1 MTFVWNYNSLIAT
14 TPTMKFSFLTICL
27 GLFFAS
33 IFLPN
38 PASAQLKKVLDKVS
52 TATAGTVNPSPDE
65 MANGLKEALEKGTGL
80 SVDRLN
86 LENGFLGNPAIKLP
100 FPEEAIQVERS
111 LRKIGLGN
119 LCDQLITSINR
130 AAEDAVKEA
139 RPLFTQAIKE
149 MTFNDVK
156 GILLGSDRAATDYL
170 QRSTTA
176 GLKVKFAPPIQASL
190 QKVGA
195 TAHWE
200 SVMTR
205 YNKIPLVKPINTD
218 LTAYVTEKALQG
230 LFVEIAKE
238 ELALRKN
245 SNLRSSPLLQKVF
258 GFADAQK
265 K

>member
-1 MTFVWNYNSLIAT
+1 MKSLIL
-14 TPTMKFSFLTICL
+14 PIYL
-27 GLFFAS
+27 GLLFVS
-33 IFLPN
+33 ILLPGV
-38 PASAQLKKVLDKVS
+38 ATAQLNKLKKAVDAVIISSKS
-52 TATAGTVNPSPDE
+52 IDNPSHTE
-65 MANGLKEALEKGTGL
+65 MAMGLKEALEKGTNL

-100 FPEEAIQVERS
+100 FPEEALQVERS

-119 LCDQLITSINR
+119 LCDQLINSINR

-149 MTFNDVK
+149 MTFKDVQ
-156 GILLGSDRAATDYL
+156 GILLGTERAATDYL
-170 QRSTTA
+170 QLSTSA
-176 GLKVKFAPPIQASL
+176 GLKVKFAPPIQVSL

-200 SVMTR
+200 TVMSR
-205 YNKIPLVKPINTD
+205 YNKIPLVKPVDTD
-218 LTAYVTEKALQG
+218 LTAYVTDKALQG
-230 LFVEIAKE
+230 LFMEIAKE

-245 SNLRSSPLLQKVF
+245 STLRSSPLLQKVF
-258 GFADAQK
+258 AFADAQK

>member
-1 MTFVWNYNSLIAT
+1 MNFRVC
-14 TPTMKFSFLTICL
+14 TICF

-33 IFLPN
+33 IFLPTS
-38 PASAQLKKVLDKVS
+38 ASAQLNKVLDKLS
-52 TATAGTVNPSPDE
+52 TASGGSSNPSPAE
-65 MANGLKEALEKGTGL
+65 MANGLKEALEKGTNL

-100 FPEEAIQVERS
+100 FPEEALQVERS

-119 LCDQLITSINR
+119 LCDQLINSINR

-149 MTFNDVK
+149 MTFKDVQ
-156 GILLGSDRAATDYL
+156 GILLGTERAATDYL
-170 QRSTTA
+170 QLSTSA

-200 SVMTR
+200 TVMSR
-205 YNKIPLVKPINTD
+205 YNKIPLVKPVDTD
-218 LTAYVTEKALQG
+218 LTAYVTDKALQG
-230 LFVEIAKE
+230 LFMEIAKE

-245 SNLRSSPLLQKVF
+245 STLRSSPLLQKVF
-258 GFADAQK
+258 AFADAQK

>member
-1 MTFVWNYNSLIAT
+1 MNFRIC
-14 TPTMKFSFLTICL
+14 TICL
-27 GLFFAS
+27 GFFFAS
-33 IFLPN
+33 IFLPTS
-38 PASAQLKKVLDKVS
+38 ASAQLNKVLDKLS
-52 TATAGTVNPSPDE
+52 TATGGSSNPSPAE
-65 MANGLKEALEKGTGL
+65 MANGLKEALEKGTNL
-80 SVDRLN
+80 SIDRLN

-100 FPEEAIQVERS
+100 FPEEALQVERS

-149 MTFNDVK
+149 LTFKDVQ

-170 QRSTTA
+170 QRSTTD

-200 SVMTR
+200 TVMSR
-205 YNKIPLVKPINTD
+205 YNKIPLVKPVNTD
-218 LTAYVTEKALQG
+218 LTAYVTDKALQG

>member
-1 MTFVWNYNSLIAT
+1 MKSLIL
-14 TPTMKFSFLTICL
+14 SICL
-27 GLFFAS
+27 GIFFAS
-33 IFLPN
+33 TLFPN
-38 PASAQLKKVLDKVS
+38 VASAQLKKVLDKVS
-52 TATAGTVNPSPDE
+52 TDTGGTVNPSPTE
-65 MANGLKEALEKGTGL
+65 MAMGLKEALEKGTGQGI
-80 SVDRLN
+80 DRLN

-139 RPLFTQAIKE
+139 RPLFTQAIKD
-149 MTFNDVK
+149 MTFKDVQ
-156 GILLGSDRAATDYL
+156 GILLGSERAATDYL
-170 QRSTTA
+170 QQSTTA

-205 YNKIPLVKPINTD
+205 YNKIPLVKPVTTD
-218 LTAYVTEKALQG
+218 LTAYVTEKAMKG

-245 SNLRSSPLLQKVF
+245 TNLRSSPLLQKVF

>member
-1 MTFVWNYNSLIAT
+1 MKSLIL
-14 TPTMKFSFLTICL
+14 PIYL
-27 GLFFAS
+27 GLLFAS
-33 IFLPN
+33 ILLPGV
-38 PASAQLKKVLDKVS
+38 ATAQLNKLKKAVDAVIISSKS
-52 TATAGTVNPSPDE
+52 IDNPSPTE
-65 MANGLKEALEKGTGL
+65 MAMGLKEALEKGTNL

-100 FPEEAIQVERS
+100 FPEEALQVERS

-119 LCDQLITSINR
+119 LCDQLINSINR

-139 RPLFTQAIKE
+139 RPLFSQAIKE
-149 MTFNDVK
+149 MTFKDVQ
-156 GILLGSDRAATDYL
+156 GILLGTERAATDYL
-170 QRSTTA
+170 QLSTSA

-200 SVMTR
+200 TVMSR
-205 YNKIPLVKPINTD
+205 YNKIPLVKPVDTD
-218 LTAYVTEKALQG
+218 LTAYVTDKALQG
-230 LFVEIAKE
+230 LFMEIAKE

-245 SNLRSSPLLQKVF
+245 STLRSSPLLQKVF
-258 GFADAQK
+258 AFADAQK

>member
-1 MTFVWNYNSLIAT
+1 MNFRIC
-14 TPTMKFSFLTICL
+14 TICF

-33 IFLPN
+33 IFLPTS
-38 PASAQLKKVLDKVS
+38 ASAQLNKVLDKLS
-52 TATAGTVNPSPDE
+52 TASGGSSNPSPAE
-65 MANGLKEALEKGTGL
+65 MANGLKEALEKGTGQ
-80 SVDRLN
+80 SIDRLN

-100 FPEEAIQVERS
+100 FPEEALQVERS

-149 MTFNDVK
+149 LTFKDVQD
-156 GILLGSDRAATDYL
+156 ILLGSDRAATDYL
-170 QRSTTA
+170 QRSTA
-176 GLKVKFAPPIQASL
+176 DGLKVKFAPPIQASL

-200 SVMTR
+200 TVMSR
-205 YNKIPLVKPINTD
+205 YNKIPLVKPVNTD

-230 LFVEIAKE
+230 LLWRLPKRNWPYGKIAI
-238 ELALRKN
+238 
-245 SNLRSSPLLQKVF
+245 
-258 GFADAQK
+258 
-265 K
+265 

>member
-1 MTFVWNYNSLIAT
+1 MKSLIL
-14 TPTMKFSFLTICL
+14 PIYL
-27 GLFFAS
+27 GLLFAS
-33 IFLPN
+33 ILLPGV
-38 PASAQLKKVLDKVS
+38 ATAQLNKLKKAVDAVIISSKS
-52 TATAGTVNPSPDE
+52 IDNPSPTE
-65 MANGLKEALEKGTGL
+65 MAMGLKEALEKGTNL

-100 FPEEAIQVERS
+100 FPEEALQVERS

-119 LCDQLITSINR
+119 LCDQLINSINR

-149 MTFNDVK
+149 MTFKDVQ
-156 GILLGSDRAATDYL
+156 GILLGTERAATDYL
-170 QRSTTA
+170 QLSTYA

-200 SVMTR
+200 TVMSR
-205 YNKIPLVKPINTD
+205 YNKIPLVKPVDTD
-218 LTAYVTEKALQG
+218 LTAYVTDKALQG
-230 LFVEIAKE
+230 LFMEIAKE

-245 SNLRSSPLLQKVF
+245 STLRSSPLLQKVF
-258 GFADAQK
+258 AFADAQK

>member
-1 MTFVWNYNSLIAT
+1 MKSLIL
-14 TPTMKFSFLTICL
+14 PIYL
-27 GLFFAS
+27 GLLFVS
-33 IFLPN
+33 ILLPGV
-38 PASAQLKKVLDKVS
+38 ATAQLNKLKKAVDAVIISSKS
-52 TATAGTVNPSPDE
+52 IDNPSPTE
-65 MANGLKEALEKGTGL
+65 MAMGLKEALEKGTNL

-100 FPEEAIQVERS
+100 FPEEALQVERS

-119 LCDQLITSINR
+119 LCDQLINSINR

-149 MTFNDVK
+149 MTFKDVQ
-156 GILLGSDRAATDYL
+156 GILLGTERAATDYL
-170 QRSTTA
+170 QLSTSA

-200 SVMTR
+200 TVMSR
-205 YNKIPLVKPINTD
+205 YNKIPLVKPVDTD
-218 LTAYVTEKALQG
+218 LTAYVTDKALQG
-230 LFVEIAKE
+230 LFMEIAKE

-245 SNLRSSPLLQKVF
+245 STLRSSPLLQKVF
-258 GFADAQK
+258 AFADAQK

>member
-1 MTFVWNYNSLIAT
+1 MILSLT
-14 TPTMKFSFLTICL
+14 TTILSMHLRTLPIYL
-27 GLFFAS
+27 GLLFAS
-33 IFLPN
+33 MLLPG
-38 PASAQLKKVLDKVS
+38 PATAQLNKLKKALDAVIVTS
-52 TATAGTVNPSPDE
+52 NSNDNPSPTE
-65 MANGLKEALEKGTGL
+65 MAMGLKEALEKGTNL

-111 LRKIGLGN
+111 LRKMGLDN
-119 LCDQLITSINR
+119 LCDQLINSINR

-149 MTFNDVK
+149 MTFKNVQ
-156 GILLGSDRAATDYL
+156 GILLGSERAATDYL
-170 QRSTTA
+170 QQSTTD

-200 SVMTR
+200 TIMTR
-205 YNKIPLVKPINTD
+205 YNKIPLVKPVNTN
-218 LTAYVTEKALQG
+218 LTAYVTDKALQG

-245 SNLRSSPLLQKVF
+245 NNLRSSPLLQKVF
-258 GFADAQK
+258 AFADSQK
-265 K
+265 

>member
-1 MTFVWNYNSLIAT
+1 MKSLIL
-14 TPTMKFSFLTICL
+14 PIYL
-27 GLFFAS
+27 GLLFVN
-33 IFLPN
+33 ILLPGV
-38 PASAQLKKVLDKVS
+38 ATAQLNKLKKAVDAVIISSKS
-52 TATAGTVNPSPDE
+52 IDNPSPTE
-65 MANGLKEALEKGTGL
+65 MAMGLKEALEKGTNL

-100 FPEEAIQVERS
+100 FPEEALQVERS

-119 LCDQLITSINR
+119 LCDQLINSINR

-149 MTFNDVK
+149 MTFKDVQ
-156 GILLGSDRAATDYL
+156 GILLGTERAATDYL
-170 QRSTTA
+170 QLSTSA

-200 SVMTR
+200 TVMSR
-205 YNKIPLVKPINTD
+205 YNKIPLVKPVDTD
-218 LTAYVTEKALQG
+218 LTAYVTDKALQG
-230 LFVEIAKE
+230 LFMEIAKE

-245 SNLRSSPLLQKVF
+245 STLRSSPLLQKVF
-258 GFADAQK
+258 AFADAQK

>member
-1 MTFVWNYNSLIAT
+1 MNFRIL
-14 TPTMKFSFLTICL
+14 PICFW
-27 GLFFAS
+27 LFFAS
-33 IFLPN
+33 FFLPN
-38 PASAQLKKVLDKVS
+38 IASAQLKKVLDKVS
-52 TATAGTVNPSPDE
+52 TATGGSFNPSPAE
-65 MANGLKEALEKGTGL
+65 MVNGLKEALEKGTGL

-111 LRKIGLGN
+111 LRRIGLGN

-139 RPLFTQAIKE
+139 RPLFTQVIKE
-149 MTFNDVK
+149 MTFKDVQD
-156 GILLGSDRAATDYL
+156 ILLGSERAATDYL
-170 QRSTTA
+170 QLSTTE

-200 SVMTR
+200 TVMSR
-205 YNKIPLVKPINTD
+205 YNKIPLVKSVNTD
-218 LTAYVTEKALQG
+218 LTAYVTDKALQG

>member
-1 MTFVWNYNSLIAT
+1 MNFRIC
-14 TPTMKFSFLTICL
+14 TICL

-33 IFLPN
+33 IFLPTS
-38 PASAQLKKVLDKVS
+38 ASAQLNKVLDKLS
-52 TATAGTVNPSPDE
+52 TATGGSSNPSPAE
-65 MANGLKEALEKGTGL
+65 MANGLKEALEKGTGQ
-80 SVDRLN
+80 SIDRLN

-100 FPEEAIQVERS
+100 FPEEALQVEHS

-130 AAEDAVKEA
+130 AAEDAAKEA
-139 RPLFTQAIKE
+139 LPLFTQAIKE
-149 MTFNDVK
+149 LTFKDVQ

-170 QRSTTA
+170 QRSTTD

-200 SVMTR
+200 TVMSR
-205 YNKIPLVKPINTD
+205 YNKISLVKPVNTD
-218 LTAYVTEKALQG
+218 LTAYVTDKALQG

-258 GFADAQK
+258 GFADSQK

>member
-1 MTFVWNYNSLIAT
+1 MKSLIL
-14 TPTMKFSFLTICL
+14 PIFL

-33 IFLPN
+33 IFLPTI
-38 PASAQLKKVLDKVS
+38 ATAQLKKVLDKVS
-52 TATAGTVNPSPDE
+52 TATGGVVNPSPAE
-65 MANGLKEALEKGTGL
+65 MAMGLKEALEKGTNL

-86 LENGFLGNPAIKLP
+86 LENGFLGNPGIKLP
-100 FPEEAIQVERS
+100 FPEEAVQVERS

-119 LCDQLITSINR
+119 LCDQLTTSINR

-139 RPLFTQAIKE
+139 RPLFTQAIKD
-149 MTFNDVK
+149 MTFKDVQ
-156 GILLGSDRAATDYL
+156 GILLGSERAATDYL
-170 QRSTTA
+170 QLSTAA

-200 SVMTR
+200 TVMSR
-205 YNKIPLVKPINTD
+205 YNKIPLVKPVNTD
-218 LTAYVTEKALQG
+218 LTAYVTDKALQG
-230 LFVEIAKE
+230 LFLEIAKE

-245 SNLRSSPLLQKVF
+245 SNLRSSPLLLKVF
-258 GFADAQK
+258 GFADSQK

>member
-1 MTFVWNYNSLIAT
+1 MNFRIC
-14 TPTMKFSFLTICL
+14 TIFF

-33 IFLPN
+33 IFLPTS
-38 PASAQLKKVLDKVS
+38 ASAQLNKVLDKLS
-52 TATAGTVNPSPDE
+52 TATGGPSNPSPAE
-65 MANGLKEALEKGTGL
+65 MANGLKEALEKGTGQ
-80 SVDRLN
+80 SIDRLN

-100 FPEEAIQVERS
+100 FPEEALQVERS

-149 MTFNDVK
+149 LTFKDVQ

-170 QRSTTA
+170 QRSTTD

-200 SVMTR
+200 SIMTR
-205 YNKIPLVKPINTD
+205 YNKIPLVKPVTTD
-218 LTAYVTEKALQG
+218 LTAYVTDKALVG
-230 LFVEIAKE
+230 LFVEIASE
-238 ELALRKN
+238 ELKLRKN
-245 SNLRSSPLLQKVF
+245 SGLRSSPLLQKVF

>member
-1 MTFVWNYNSLIAT
+1 
-14 TPTMKFSFLTICL
+14 MKSPILPIFL
-27 GLFFAS
+27 GLFFVS
-33 IFLPN
+33 LLLPTI
-38 PASAQLKKVLDKVS
+38 ASAQLKKVLDKVT
-52 TATAGTVNPSPDE
+52 TATGGVVNPSPAE
-65 MANGLKEALEKGTGL
+65 MAMGLKEALEKGTNL

-100 FPEEAIQVERS
+100 FPEEAVQVERS

-139 RPLFTQAIKE
+139 RPLFTQAIKD
-149 MTFNDVK
+149 MTFKDVQ
-156 GILLGSDRAATDYL
+156 GILLGSERAATDYL
-170 QRSTTA
+170 QLSTTA
-176 GLKVKFAPPIQASL
+176 GLKIKFAPPIQASL

-200 SVMTR
+200 TVMSR
-205 YNKIPLVKPINTD
+205 YNKIPLVKPVNTD
-218 LTAYVTEKALQG
+218 LTAYVTDKALQG
-230 LFVEIAKE
+230 LFLEVAKE

-245 SNLRSSPLLQKVF
+245 INLRSSPLLQKVF
-258 GFADAQK
+258 AFADAQK

>member
-1 MTFVWNYNSLIAT
+1 MKSLIL
-14 TPTMKFSFLTICL
+14 PIYL
-27 GLFFAS
+27 GLLFAS
-33 IFLPN
+33 ILLPGV
-38 PASAQLKKVLDKVS
+38 ATAQLNKLKKAVDAVIISSKS
-52 TATAGTVNPSPDE
+52 IDNPSPTE
-65 MANGLKEALEKGTGL
+65 MAMGLKEALEKGTNL

-100 FPEEAIQVERS
+100 FPEEALQVERS

-119 LCDQLITSINR
+119 LCDQLINSINR

-149 MTFNDVK
+149 MTFKDVQ
-156 GILLGSDRAATDYL
+156 GILLGTERAATDYL
-170 QRSTTA
+170 QLSTSA

-200 SVMTR
+200 TVMSR
-205 YNKIPLVKPINTD
+205 YNKIPLVKPVDTD
-218 LTAYVTEKALQG
+218 LTAYVTDKALQG
-230 LFVEIAKE
+230 LFMEIAKE

-258 GFADAQK
+258 AFADAQK

>member
-1 MTFVWNYNSLIAT
+1 MNFRIC
-14 TPTMKFSFLTICL
+14 TIFF
-27 GLFFAS
+27 GLFFVSILFPSTAS
-33 IFLPN
+33 G
-38 PASAQLKKVLDKVS
+38 QLNKVLDKLS
-52 TATAGTVNPSPDE
+52 TATGGSSNPSPAE
-65 MANGLKEALEKGTGL
+65 MANGLKEALDKGTGQ
-80 SVDRLN
+80 SIDRLN

-130 AAEDAVKEA
+130 AAEGAVKEA

-149 MTFNDVK
+149 LTFKDVQ
-156 GILLGSDRAATDYL
+156 GILLGTDRAATDYL
-170 QRSTTA
+170 QQSTTDE
-176 GLKVKFAPPIQASL
+176 LKVKFAPPIQASL

-200 SVMTR
+200 TIMTR
-205 YNKIPLVKPINTD
+205 YNKIPLVKPVTTD
-218 LTAYVTEKALQG
+218 LTAYVTDKALVG
-230 LFVEIAKE
+230 LFMEIANE
-238 ELALRKN
+238 ELKLRKN
-245 SNLRSSPLLQKVF
+245 SGLRSSPLLQKVF

>member
-1 MTFVWNYNSLIAT
+1 MKSLIL
-14 TPTMKFSFLTICL
+14 PIYL
-27 GLFFAS
+27 GLLFVS
-33 IFLPN
+33 ILLPGV
-38 PASAQLKKVLDKVS
+38 ATAQLNKLKKAVDAVIISSKS
-52 TATAGTVNPSPDE
+52 IDNPSPTE
-65 MANGLKEALEKGTGL
+65 MAMGLKEALEKGTNL

-100 FPEEAIQVERS
+100 FPEEALQVERS

-119 LCDQLITSINR
+119 LCDQLINSINR

-139 RPLFTQAIKE
+139 RPLFTQAITE
-149 MTFNDVK
+149 MTFKDVQ
-156 GILLGSDRAATDYL
+156 GILLGTERAATDYL
-170 QRSTTA
+170 QLSTSA

-200 SVMTR
+200 TVMSR
-205 YNKIPLVKPINTD
+205 YNKIPLVKPVDTD
-218 LTAYVTEKALQG
+218 LTAYVTDKALQG
-230 LFVEIAKE
+230 LFMEIAKE

-245 SNLRSSPLLQKVF
+245 STLRSSPLLQKVF
-258 GFADAQK
+258 AFADAQK

>member
-1 MTFVWNYNSLIAT
+1 
-14 TPTMKFSFLTICL
+14 MKSPILPIFL

-33 IFLPN
+33 LLLPTI
-38 PASAQLKKVLDKVS
+38 ASAQLKKVLDKVT
-52 TATAGTVNPSPDE
+52 TATGEAINPSPAE
-65 MANGLKEALEKGTGL
+65 MAMGLKEALEKGTNL

-86 LENGFLGNPAIKLP
+86 LENGFFGNPAIKLP
-100 FPEEAIQVERS
+100 FPEEAVQVERS

-139 RPLFTQAIKE
+139 RPLFTQAIKD
-149 MTFNDVK
+149 MTFKDVQ
-156 GILLGSDRAATDYL
+156 GILLGSERAATDYL
-170 QRSTTA
+170 QLNTTA
-176 GLKVKFAPPIQASL
+176 GLKIKFAPPIQASL

-200 SVMTR
+200 TVMSR
-205 YNKIPLVKPINTD
+205 YNKIPLVKPVNTD
-218 LTAYVTEKALQG
+218 LTAYVTDKALQG
-230 LFVEIAKE
+230 LFLEIAKE

-258 GFADAQK
+258 GFADSQK

>member
-1 MTFVWNYNSLIAT
+1 MNYRVVSV
-14 TPTMKFSFLTICL
+14 CL
-27 GLFFAS
+27 VLLFAS
-33 IFLPN
+33 LLLPN
-38 PASAQLKKVLDKVS
+38 AASAQLKKVLDKVS
-52 TATAGTVNPSPDE
+52 TATGGVVNPSPAE
-65 MANGLKEALEKGTGL
+65 MAMGLKEALEKGTNL

-130 AAEDAVKEA
+130 AAEEAVKEA
-139 RPLFTQAIKE
+139 RPLFTQAIKD
-149 MTFNDVK
+149 MTFKDVQ
-156 GILLGSDRAATDYL
+156 GILLGSERAATDYL
-170 QRSTTA
+170 QLSTTA

-200 SVMTR
+200 TVMSR
-205 YNKIPLVKPINTD
+205 YNKIPLVKPVNTD
-218 LTAYVTEKALQG
+218 LTAYVTDKALQG
-230 LFVEIAKE
+230 VFLEIAKE

-245 SNLRSSPLLQKVF
+245 SNMRSSPLLQKVF
-258 GFADAQK
+258 GFADSQK

>member
-1 MTFVWNYNSLIAT
+1 MKSLIL
-14 TPTMKFSFLTICL
+14 PIYL
-27 GLFFAS
+27 GLLFVS
-33 IFLPN
+33 ILLPGV
-38 PASAQLKKVLDKVS
+38 ATAQLNKLKKAVDAVIISSKS
-52 TATAGTVNPSPDE
+52 IDNPSPTE
-65 MANGLKEALEKGTGL
+65 MAMGLKEALEKGTNL

-100 FPEEAIQVERS
+100 FPEEALQVERS

-119 LCDQLITSINR
+119 LCDQLINSINR

-149 MTFNDVK
+149 MTFKDVQ
-156 GILLGSDRAATDYL
+156 GILLGTKRAATDYL
-170 QRSTTA
+170 QLSTYA

-200 SVMTR
+200 TVMSR
-205 YNKIPLVKPINTD
+205 YNKIPLVKPVDTD
-218 LTAYVTEKALQG
+218 LTAYVTDKALQG
-230 LFVEIAKE
+230 LFMEIAKE

-245 SNLRSSPLLQKVF
+245 STLRSSPLLQKVF
-258 GFADAQK
+258 AFADAQK

>member
-1 MTFVWNYNSLIAT
+1 MKSLIL
-14 TPTMKFSFLTICL
+14 PIYL
-27 GLFFAS
+27 GLLFVS
-33 IFLPN
+33 ILLPGV
-38 PASAQLKKVLDKVS
+38 ATAQLNKLKKAVDAVIISSKS
-52 TATAGTVNPSPDE
+52 IDNPSPTE
-65 MANGLKEALEKGTGL
+65 MAMGLKEALEKGTNL

-86 LENGFLGNPAIKLP
+86 LENGFLGNPAIKLQ
-100 FPEEAIQVERS
+100 FPEEALQVERS

-119 LCDQLITSINR
+119 LCDQLINSINR

-149 MTFNDVK
+149 MTFKDVQ
-156 GILLGSDRAATDYL
+156 GILLGTERAATDYL
-170 QRSTTA
+170 QLSTSA

-200 SVMTR
+200 TVMSR
-205 YNKIPLVKPINTD
+205 YNKIPLVKPVDTD
-218 LTAYVTEKALQG
+218 LTAYVTDKALQG
-230 LFVEIAKE
+230 LFMEIAKE

-245 SNLRSSPLLQKVF
+245 STLRSSPLLQKVF
-258 GFADAQK
+258 AFADAQK

>member
-1 MTFVWNYNSLIAT
+1 MNYRSL
-14 TPTMKFSFLTICL
+14 LICL

-33 IFLPN
+33 MLLPTIS
-38 PASAQLKKVLDKVS
+38 SAQLKKVLDKVS
-52 TATAGTVNPSPDE
+52 AVTGGAVNPSPAE
-65 MANGLKEALEKGTGL
+65 MAMGLKEALEKGTNL

-139 RPLFTQAIKE
+139 RPLFTQAIKD
-149 MTFNDVK
+149 MTFKDVQ

-170 QRSTTA
+170 QLSTTA
-176 GLKVKFAPPIQASL
+176 GLKVKFSPPIQASL

-200 SVMTR
+200 TVMSR
-205 YNKIPLVKPINTD
+205 YNKIPLVKPVNTD
-218 LTAYVTEKALQG
+218 LTAYVTDKALQG

-245 SNLRSSPLLQKVF
+245 SNLRSTPLLQKVF
-258 GFADAQK
+258 GFADSQK

>member
-1 MTFVWNYNSLIAT
+1 MNFRILS
-14 TPTMKFSFLTICL
+14 ICF

-33 IFLPN
+33 IIFPSS
-38 PASAQLKKVLDKVS
+38 ASAQLKKVLDKVS
-52 TATAGTVNPSPDE
+52 TATGGTFNPSPIE
-65 MANGLKEALEKGTGL
+65 MANGLKEALEKGTGIG
-80 SVDRLN
+80 VDRLSM
-86 LENGFLGNPAIKLP
+86 ENGFLGNAALKLA
-100 FPEEAIQVERS
+100 FPEEAIQVERA
-111 LRKIGLGN
+111 LRKVGMGN
-119 LCDQLITSINR
+119 LCDQLITSLNR

-139 RPLFTQAIKE
+139 RPLFTQAIKD
-149 MTFNDVK
+149 MTFKDVQ
-156 GILLGSDRAATDYL
+156 GILLGSERAATDYL
-170 QRSTTA
+170 QQSTTA

-205 YNKIPLVKPINTD
+205 YNKIPLVKPVTTD

-245 SNLRSSPLLQKVF
+245 INSRSSPLLQKVF

>member
-1 MTFVWNYNSLIAT
+1 MKSLIL
-14 TPTMKFSFLTICL
+14 PIYL
-27 GLFFAS
+27 GLLFAS
-33 IFLPN
+33 ILLPGV
-38 PASAQLKKVLDKVS
+38 ATAQLNKLKKAVDAVIISSKS
-52 TATAGTVNPSPDE
+52 IDNPSPTE
-65 MANGLKEALEKGTGL
+65 MAMGLKEALEKGTNL

-100 FPEEAIQVERS
+100 FPEEALQVERS

-119 LCDQLITSINR
+119 LCDQLINSINR

-149 MTFNDVK
+149 MTFKDVQ
-156 GILLGSDRAATDYL
+156 GILLGTERAATDYL
-170 QRSTTA
+170 QLSTSA

-200 SVMTR
+200 TVMSR
-205 YNKIPLVKPINTD
+205 YNKIPLVKPVDTD
-218 LTAYVTEKALQG
+218 LTAYVTDKALQG
-230 LFVEIAKE
+230 LFMEIAKE

-245 SNLRSSPLLQKVF
+245 STLRSSPLLQKVF
-258 GFADAQK
+258 AFADAQK

>member
-1 MTFVWNYNSLIAT
+1 MKSLIL
-14 TPTMKFSFLTICL
+14 PIYL
-27 GLFFAS
+27 GLLFVS
-33 IFLPN
+33 ILLPGV
-38 PASAQLKKVLDKVS
+38 ATAQLNKLKKAVDAVIISSKS
-52 TATAGTVNPSPDE
+52 IDNPSPTE
-65 MANGLKEALEKGTGL
+65 MAMGLKEALEKGTNL

-100 FPEEAIQVERS
+100 FPEEALQVERS

-119 LCDQLITSINR
+119 LCDQLINSINR

-149 MTFNDVK
+149 MTFKDVQ
-156 GILLGSDRAATDYL
+156 GILLGTERAATDYL
-170 QRSTTA
+170 QLSTSA

-200 SVMTR
+200 TVMSR
-205 YNKIPLVKPINTD
+205 YNKTPLVKPVDTD
-218 LTAYVTEKALQG
+218 LTAYVTYKALQG
-230 LFVEIAKE
+230 LFMEIAKE

-245 SNLRSSPLLQKVF
+245 STLRSSPLLQKVF
-258 GFADAQK
+258 AFADAQK

>member
-1 MTFVWNYNSLIAT
+1 MNSRILLIC
-14 TPTMKFSFLTICL
+14 I
-27 GLFFAS
+27 GLFFTS
-33 IFLPN
+33 IFFPST
-38 PASAQLKKVLDKVS
+38 ASAQLKKVLDKVS
-52 TATAGTVNPSPDE
+52 TAAVGSSNPSAIE

-80 SVDRLN
+80 SVDRLHV
-86 LENGFLGNPAIKLP
+86 ENGFLGNPALKLP

-119 LCDQLITSINR
+119 LCDQLVTSINR

-139 RPLFTQAIKE
+139 RPLFVQAIKE
-149 MTFNDVK
+149 MTFKDVQ

-170 QRSTTA
+170 QASTTA
-176 GLKVKFAPPIQASL
+176 GLKIKFTPPIQASL
-190 QKVGA
+190 NKVGA

-200 SVMTR
+200 TVMSH
-205 YNKIPLVKPINTD
+205 YNKIPLVRPVNTD
-218 LTAYVTEKALQG
+218 LTAYVTDKALQG

>member
-1 MTFVWNYNSLIAT
+1 MNLRILPIYLGLLIA
-14 TPTMKFSFLTICL
+14 SL
-27 GLFFAS
+27 
-33 IFLPN
+33 FLPTV
-38 PASAQLKKVLDKVS
+38 ATAQLTKLKKALDAVNSASSS
-52 TATAGTVNPSPDE
+52 TDNPSPTE
-65 MANGLKEALEKGTGL
+65 MAMGLKEALEKGT
-80 SVDRLN
+80 SQSIDRLN
-86 LENGFLGNPAIKLP
+86 LENGFFGNPAIKLP

-119 LCDQLITSINR
+119 LCDQLINSINR

-149 MTFNDVK
+149 MTFKDVQ
-156 GILLGSDRAATDYL
+156 GILLGSERAATDYL
-170 QRSTTA
+170 QLSTSA

-200 SVMTR
+200 TVMSR
-205 YNKIPLVKPINTD
+205 YNKIPLVKPVTTD

-230 LFVEIAKE
+230 LFMEIAKE

-258 GFADAQK
+258 GFADSQQK
-265 K
+265 

>member
-1 MTFVWNYNSLIAT
+1 MNFRILS
-14 TPTMKFSFLTICL
+14 ICL
-27 GLFFAS
+27 GLFFGS
-33 IFLPN
+33 ILFPSS
-38 PASAQLKKVLDKVS
+38 ASAQLKKVLDKVS
-52 TATAGTVNPSPDE
+52 QATGRSSNPSPIE
-65 MANGLKEALEKGTGL
+65 MAMGLKEALGKGTGIGI
-80 SVDRLN
+80 DRLSM
-86 LENGFLGNPAIKLP
+86 ENGFLGNAAIKLP
-100 FPEEAIQVERS
+100 FPEEAIQVERA
-111 LRKIGLGN
+111 LRKVGMGN
-119 LCDQLITSINR
+119 LCDQLISSINR

-149 MTFNDVK
+149 MTFKDVQ
-156 GILLGSDRAATDYL
+156 GILLGTDRAATDYL

-190 QKVGA
+190 HKVGA

-200 SVMTR
+200 TVMSR
-205 YNKIPLVKPINTD
+205 YNKIPLVKPVTTD